1 MLTIKNIGNVDTLK
15 GMFME
20 EIRSG
25 KLRTLKDI
33 PVELLTIDT
42 TYQTPV
48 RTKRDMGYLV
58 NNWSERKL
66 LPLVV
71 VPHFETGLC
80 YVVDGWG
87 RANASQIIDSR
98 NEVKRYEC
106 LCCLVLLDAPED
118 ATERRKFEAEEY
130 AFQNRNVAKM
140 RAIHKHGAMEVLG
153 NAAVLKLD
161 EMQKKY
167 GFNYVSTQGYRG
179 GGVLGSY
186 TDALNLCKESMEDC
200 AEYVFDLCRD
210 TGFANMANG
219 YSRYVFR
226 AFRDAWRLYPEY
238 RNGTKKYL
246 VSFLRGTTPQQMKAD
261 AVHKYPKLDLT
272 AACSLY
278 LEDILIEHFAFDRIR
293 EEKNGKVV
301 FVNKESA

>member
-48 RTKRDMGYLV
+48 RTERDMGYLV

-98 NEVKRYEC
+98 NEVKAVR
-106 LCCLVLLDAPED
+106 VALL
-118 ATERRKFEAEEY
+118 FG
-130 AFQNRNVAKM
+130 VA
-140 RAIHKHGAMEVLG
+140 
-153 NAAVLKLD
+153 
-161 EMQKKY
+161 
-167 GFNYVSTQGYRG
+167 
-179 GGVLGSY
+179 
-186 TDALNLCKESMEDC
+186 
-200 AEYVFDLCRD
+200 
-210 TGFANMANG
+210 
-219 YSRYVFR
+219 
-226 AFRDAWRLYPEY
+226 
-238 RNGTKKYL
+238 
-246 VSFLRGTTPQQMKAD
+246 
-261 AVHKYPKLDLT
+261 
-272 AACSLY
+272 
-278 LEDILIEHFAFDRIR
+278 
-293 EEKNGKVV
+293 
-301 FVNKESA
+301 

>member
-48 RTKRDMGYLV
+48 RTERDMGYLV

-98 NEVKRYEC
+98 NGTSASAVW
-106 LCCLVLLDAPED
+106 CCLMHQ
-118 ATERRKFEAEEY
+118 RMQRKDGSLK
-130 AFQNRNVAKM
+130 QRNM
-140 RAIHKHGAMEVLG
+140 RSRI
-153 NAAVLKLD
+153 
-161 EMQKKY
+161 EMLQK
-167 GFNYVSTQGYRG
+167 
-179 GGVLGSY
+179 
-186 TDALNLCKESMEDC
+186 
-200 AEYVFDLCRD
+200 
-210 TGFANMANG
+210 
-219 YSRYVFR
+219 
-226 AFRDAWRLYPEY
+226 
-238 RNGTKKYL
+238 
-246 VSFLRGTTPQQMKAD
+246 
-261 AVHKYPKLDLT
+261 
-272 AACSLY
+272 
-278 LEDILIEHFAFDRIR
+278 
-293 EEKNGKVV
+293 
-301 FVNKESA
+301 